1 MSAFWP
7 AMASRPAVP
16 PVRWHMR
23 CSLRGRRA
31 GQLAANAACHSL
43 FERHTGA
50 FGQAAHF
57 LQQVGAVPLEHRL
70 ELRHAT
76 LELLVRKFRPG
87 ADHLDVRPDL
97 AGSLLAVL
105 AAQFPVSAAR
115 LVERVFRRLA
125 RGDRSGTRERRGS
138 GQPQHVP
145 ARNVSIFHDTLP
157 MEAACIIISQ
167 THFHRALRPLPTP
180 LRLRI
185 GISARPA

>member
-7 AMASRPAVP
+7 ARGAWPAVP
-16 PVRWHMR
+16 PGPMAYAVQP
-23 CSLRGRRA
+23 SVRRA
-31 GQLAANAACHSL
+31 SQLAANAARHSL

-57 LQQVGAVPLEHRL
+57 VQQVRAVPLEHRL
-70 ELRHAT
+70 ELRHAM

-87 ADHLDVRPDL
+87 AHHLDVRPDL

-115 LVERVFRRLA
+115 LVERVFRLLA
-125 RGDRSGTRERRGS
+125 RGDRQRHSRAPRLRPTPACACEKCLDLSRYPPGGS
-138 GQPQHVP
+138 GLHYY
-145 ARNVSIFHDTLP
+145 FTDT
-157 MEAACIIISQ
+157 SF
-167 THFHRALRPLPTP
+167 TGLRPLPTP